1 MTTGQDIK
9 VTIITVCY
17 NSELTIKR
25 TIKSVLN
32 QTYKNIE
39 YIIVDGK
46 SQDNTLHIVKKY
58 EPLFGGRMKIISE
71 TDSGIYDAMNKG
83 IRRATG
89 KLIGIINSDDFYEN
103 DAVEKIVKHY
113 TNENYLILYGMVRV
127 IEDEKE
133 SAIHFF
139 SHDFLRK
146 RMIAHPACFITK
158 AIYSEIQ
165 LYDTKYVSAADFDFM
180 LKLYGNNLVKFRPVY
195 EVIANHRPDGISNTV
210 KGNIDA
216 LKVRKNHGL
225 IPLSS
230 YWMSVISIRAKNL
243 IICLLWGRND
253 KKKNY

>member
-1 MTTGQDIK
+1 MTEQDIK

-71 TDSGIYDAMNKG
+71 PDNGIYDAMNKG
-83 IRRATG
+83 IRSATG
-89 KLIGIINSDDFYEN
+89 KLVGIINSDDFYEN

-113 TNENYLILYGMVRV
+113 TNECYLILYGMVRV
-127 IEDEKE
+127 IEDGKE

-165 LYDTKYVSAADFDFM
+165 LYDTKYVSAADFD
-180 LKLYGNNLVKFRPVY
+180 LVEFRPVY

-210 KGNIDA
+210 KGNLDA
-216 LKVRKNHGL
+216 LRVRKNHGL

-230 YWMSVISIRAKNL
+230 YWMSVISISAKNL
-243 IICLLWGRND
+243 VIGLLWGRND
-253 KKKNY
+253 KKKNH